1 MGRHI
6 PVKTAETPSWAAE
19 LTIRE
24 RAFVDQFIIDLNGA
38 AAAQRANVGGK
49 NPKSA
54 GQIASKM
61 RKRPHVAA
69 AISAALAEKHGIA
82 ATAIVSE
89 LGAVAY
95 ARMTDFMTV
104 ENGRVVVKDTA
115 LWTDEQ
121 KAAVS
126 EIWETTD
133 GDGYRVIRIKLHDK
147 LVALD
152 RLGKSI
158 GLFKEKTESTVTHTV
173 EFVDPLQR
181 IKERLNAL
189 RKAQQSGA
197 TVEIDS
203 PPRRIAPPQP
213 ERQAPIIDIE

>member
-1 MGRHI
+1 
-6 PVKTAETPSWAAE
+6 
-19 LTIRE
+19 
-24 RAFVDQFIIDLNGA
+24 
-38 AAAQRANVGGK
+38 
-49 NPKSA
+49 
-54 GQIASKM
+54 
-61 RKRPHVAA
+61 VAA
-69 AISAALAEKHGIA
+69 AISTALADKHGIA

-115 LWTDEQ
+115 QWTDEQ

-158 GLFKEKTESTVTHTV
+158 GLFKERAEVNHRHKHEH
-173 EFVDPLQR
+173 ELVDPLDR
-181 IKERLNAL
+181 IRERLNAL
-189 RKAQQSGA
+189 RKAQQSGPIA
-197 TVEIDS
+197 EIDS
-203 PPRRIAPPQP
+203 PPKRIAPPGA
-213 ERQAPIIDIE
+213 ERQPPVIDAQAE

>member
-1 MGRHI
+1 
-6 PVKTAETPSWAAE
+6 

-69 AISAALAEKHGIA
+69 AISAALADKHGIA

-126 EIWETTD
+126 EIWETAD

-158 GLFKEKTESTVTHTV
+158 GLFKERAEFAHTHQI
-173 EFVDPLQR
+173 EFVDPVSR
-181 IKERLNAL
+181 IRERLNAL
-189 RKAQQSGA
+189 RKAQEASPE
-197 TVEIDS
+197 VEIDS
-203 PPRRIAPPQP
+203 PPRRIAPPRP
-213 ERQAPIIDIE
+213 ERSAPIIDAE

>member
-1 MGRHI
+1 
-6 PVKTAETPSWAAE
+6 
-19 LTIRE
+19 
-24 RAFVDQFIIDLNGA
+24 
-38 AAAQRANVGGK
+38 
-49 NPKSA
+49 
-54 GQIASKM
+54 
-61 RKRPHVAA
+61 
-69 AISAALAEKHGIA
+69 
-82 ATAIVSE
+82 
-89 LGAVAY
+89 
-95 ARMTDFMTV
+95 
-104 ENGRVVVKDTA
+104 VKDTA

-197 TVEIDS
+197 IAEIDS
-203 PPRRIAPPQP
+203 PPKRIAPPGA
-213 ERQAPIIDIE
+213 ERQPPVIDAQAE